1 MTLATSSP
9 ISKQGKEHHKN
20 CDIKNENM
28 QVSDRHRSD
37 EAVKVSEGFGT
48 SSDTDI
54 YQRTAGKGFHWLD
67 QCNVLDQKSAHVC
80 SKVNGNPSSVGALRY
95 ALHLR
100 FLCPSP
106 KKCSRSVEKNKSN
119 FLSQLRSNIDSEE
132 RKIYLYNDLRVVF
145 PQRHSDADEGKVR
158 YLGFIVSHALN
169 HFSSL

>member
-9 ISKQGKEHHKN
+9 ISTQGKEHRKN
-20 CDIKNENM
+20 CDIKNENL
-28 QVSDRHRSD
+28 QVPERHQSD
-37 EAVKVSEGFGT
+37 EAVKVSVEFGT
-48 SSDTDI
+48 SSNTNI

-67 QCNVLDQKSAHVC
+67 QCHVLDQKSAHVC
-80 SKVNGNPSSVGALRY
+80 SRVNGNPSSVGALRY

-106 KKCSRSVEKNKSN
+106 KKCSRSVEKSKSN
-119 FLSQLRSNIDSEE
+119 FLSQPRSNIDNEE

-158 YLGFIVSHALN
+158 SLCLIVSLAFNYL
-169 HFSSL
+169 SSL